1 MAEETLS
8 ARLVEVESRLE
19 RSRRRFD
26 EGARLVEEAQQVMAE
41 IQQAL
46 IGSPR
51 RLSPED
57 SEEAAS
63 KLLTSLKASGGD
75 MPETLCGGR
84 LSVDQVQRLIRIDG
98 HPIGITE
105 MEYRVLELLAFAR
118 NNVVTR
124 AMLLKHLYRRS
135 DDQPQPKIIDVFI
148 SKLRKKLRSASG
160 GAEFIETIPQRGWIL
175 RDLDNSQAA

>member
-1 MAEETLS
+1 MTDDLS
-8 ARLVEVESRLE
+8 SRLVEIESMLD
-19 RSRRRFD
+19 RSRRRFE
-26 EGARLVEEAQQVMAE
+26 EGARLVDDAHAALGE

-46 IGSPR
+46 IGSPV

-63 KLLTSLKASGGD
+63 RLLDSLKANGSTL
-75 MPETLCGGR
+75 PETLCGGR
-84 LSVDQVQRLIRIDG
+84 LSVDAVQRLIRIDT

-124 AMLLKHLYRRS
+124 SMLLKHLYRRA

-148 SKLRKKLRSASG
+148 SKLRKKLRSAAG

-175 RDLDNSQAA
+175 RDIESASAA